1 MKFDDEPL
9 VPGHPL
15 PIRPGHY
22 SPGRLE
28 RVLRAGA
35 FAVTAEIAPPD
46 SADPN
51 EVYERASLF
60 DGYVD
65 AINATDGSG
74 ANCHMSSVGMCA
86 LLTRRGY
93 AMVLQVSARDR
104 NRIAIQG
111 DVLGAAAMGVY
122 NILCLTGDGV
132 DVGDHPEAK
141 PVFDVDCMSM
151 LGMVRGMRDDGQF
164 LSGRKLTSPP
174 NVFLGAAANPFAPPL
189 DYRPLRLAK
198 KVAAGAQFVQT
209 QYCFDMDLFRN
220 YMAAVRDA
228 GTHEKVF
235 ILAGVGPLASAR
247 SAEWIRSNVPGI
259 HIPDA
264 VIQRLKGADN
274 EKEEGVRICVEMIN
288 ELREIE
294 GVDGVH
300 IMAFRQEHRVGEIV
314 ERSGVLDGREPYPG
328 QLGQQGSPDRL
339 RPSVRHHRRT
349 HQPDRPQDTRRGDEQ
364 RGLQPGRGGCHRPG
378 ASGRTHARRQCR
390 HPANRGGA
398 GVRLVGVPGQGTG
411 QLRDGRG
418 RAAGGGAAA
427 GREAWRRGR
436 RDIE

>member
-15 PIRPGHY
+15 PIRPGHS

-35 FAVTAEIAPPD
+35 FAVTAEISPPD

-51 EVYERASLF
+51 DVYERASLF

-151 LGMVRGMRDDGQF
+151 LSMVRGMRDDGQF
-164 LSGRKLTSPP
+164 LSGRKLSSPP
-174 NVFLGAAANPFAPPL
+174 NVFLGAAANPFAPPF
-189 DYRPLRLAK
+189 DYRPLRLEK
-198 KVAAGAQFVQT
+198 KVTAGAQFVQT
-209 QYCFDMDLFRN
+209 QYCYDMDMFRN

-228 GTHEKVF
+228 GTHERVF

-259 HIPDA
+259 HIPDS
-264 VIQRLKGADN
+264 VIRRLKGADDQ
-274 EKEEGVRICVEMIN
+274 KEEGVRLCVDMIN
-288 ELREIE
+288 ELREVD
-294 GVDGVH
+294 GVHGVH

-314 ERSGVLDGREPYPG
+314 ERSGVLGDREPW
-328 QLGQQGSPDRL
+328 
-339 RPSVRHHRRT
+339 RPRHDWEELA
-349 HQPDRPQDTRRGDEQ
+349 PPEDEV
-364 RGLQPGRGGCHRPG
+364 
-378 ASGRTHARRQCR
+378 AR
-390 HPANRGGA
+390 N
-398 GVRLVGVPGQGTG
+398 
-411 QLRDGRG
+411 
-418 RAAGGGAAA
+418 
-427 GREAWRRGR
+427 
-436 RDIE
+436 

>member
-15 PIRPGHY
+15 PIRPGHS

-35 FAVTAEIAPPD
+35 FAVTAEISPPD

-151 LGMVRGMRDDGQF
+151 LSMVRGMRDDGQF
-164 LSGRKLTSPP
+164 LSGRKLSSPP
-174 NVFLGAAANPFAPPL
+174 NVFLGAAANPFAPPF
-189 DYRPLRLAK
+189 DYRPLRLEK
-198 KVAAGAQFVQT
+198 KVTAGAQFVQT
-209 QYCFDMDLFRN
+209 QYCYDMDMFRN

-228 GTHEKVF
+228 GTHERVF

-259 HIPDA
+259 HIPDS
-264 VIQRLKGADN
+264 VIRRLKGADDQ
-274 EKEEGVRICVEMIN
+274 KEEGVRLCVDMIN
-288 ELREIE
+288 ELREVD
-294 GVDGVH
+294 GVNGVH

-314 ERSGVLDGREPYPG
+314 ERSGVLGDREPW
-328 QLGQQGSPDRL
+328 
-339 RPSVRHHRRT
+339 RPRHDWEELA
-349 HQPDRPQDTRRGDEQ
+349 PPEDEV
-364 RGLQPGRGGCHRPG
+364 
-378 ASGRTHARRQCR
+378 AR
-390 HPANRGGA
+390 N
-398 GVRLVGVPGQGTG
+398 
-411 QLRDGRG
+411 
-418 RAAGGGAAA
+418 
-427 GREAWRRGR
+427 
-436 RDIE
+436 